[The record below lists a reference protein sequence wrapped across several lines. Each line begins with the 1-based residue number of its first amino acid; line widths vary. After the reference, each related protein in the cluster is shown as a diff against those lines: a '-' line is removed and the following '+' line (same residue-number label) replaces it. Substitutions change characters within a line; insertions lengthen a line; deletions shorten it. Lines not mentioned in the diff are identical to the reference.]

1 MNKHKN
7 NIKNM
12 IDKSGLKQTFI
23 ANRLGFHPAD
33 ISHWISGRRYMNKV
47 VCKELAGILRC
58 KMHDLYPTLYKDQHV
73 GESLTIKNI
82 LDYLVDRYDSGLA
95 NKKLIDVGVSLDSEI
110 LDKKLYLL
118 RAKMKG
124 VE

>member
-1 MNKHKN
+1 MIKHKN

-47 VCKELAGILRC
+47 ACKELAGILKCR
-58 KMHDLYPTLYKDQHV
+58 MYDLYPTLYKDKNI
-73 GESLTIKNI
+73 GRSLTIKNI
-82 LDYLVDRYDSGLA
+82 LDYLVDKYDSGLV
-95 NKKLIDVGVSLDSEI
+95 NRKLIDVGVSLDSEI
-110 LDKKLYLL
+110 SDRKLYLL

>member
-1 MNKHKN
+1 MIKHEN

-58 KMHDLYPTLYKDQHV
+58 KMHDLYPTLYKDKHV
-73 GESLTIKNI
+73 GDSLTIKNI
-82 LDYLVDRYDSGLA
+82 LDYLINNYDSGLA
-95 NKKLIDVGVSLDSEI
+95 NRRLMDVGISLDSEI

>member
-47 VCKELAGILRC
+47 LIRIINLGSIFVVLPIIFWYVIL
-58 KMHDLYPTLYKDQHV
+58 
-73 GESLTIKNI
+73 
-82 LDYLVDRYDSGLA
+82 
-95 NKKLIDVGVSLDSEI
+95 KLLF
-110 LDKKLYLL
+110 
-118 RAKMKG
+118 
-124 VE
+124 

>member
-1 MNKHKN
+1 MIKHKN

-82 LDYLVDRYDSGLA
+82 LDYLVGRYDSGLA